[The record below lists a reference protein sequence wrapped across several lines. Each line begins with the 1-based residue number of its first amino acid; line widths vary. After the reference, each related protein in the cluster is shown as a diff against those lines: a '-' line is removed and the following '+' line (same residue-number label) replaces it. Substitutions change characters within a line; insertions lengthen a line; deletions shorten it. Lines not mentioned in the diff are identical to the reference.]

1 MSRNTHAARAL
12 AAIAMSVIAASVGA
26 GTIRAQEVASKGSVG
41 QSLADARALAQ
52 DAKDADEALDLWEA
66 VLALEPPGSVAA
78 EALWM
83 RGQAA
88 RALGLYPEAASL
100 FDRLAQNHRRHFD
113 KGKALLAKGLAELE
127 AEEPRAAL
135 ESLRDAV
142 RSARDANDRAQAE
155 LAFASANYR
164 LGNIG
169 EALRR
174 FDRFQSDHPRD
185 DRALWA
191 AWRSVIC
198 LRLSG
203 REREAVERTEHLESE
218 APGSLA
224 AMLARQEVRMG
235 GNVPRDS
242 AAKDASAKESPEESN
257 ESEEKEPD
265 TP

>member
-1 MSRNTHAARAL
+1 MIRNAHAARTL
-12 AAIAMSVIAASVGA
+12 VAIAACAIVAAVGA
-26 GTIRAQEVASKGSVG
+26 TSIGAQERNTGKSVG
-41 QSLADARALAQ
+41 QSLADARARAE
-52 DAKDADEALDLWEA
+52 DAKDADEALDLWEE
-66 VLALEPPGSVAA
+66 VLALEPPGNIAA

-88 RALGLYPEAASL
+88 RSLGLFPEAASL

-127 AEEPRAAL
+127 AGEPRAAL

-164 LGNIG
+164 LGNVG

-203 REREAVERTEHLESE
+203 REREAVERTEHLENE
-218 APGSLA
+218 APGTLA

-242 AAKDASAKESPEESN
+242 AAKTPPAKEAEEPK
-257 ESEEKEPD
+257 ESEEKEPG